1 MIAPW
6 GQGFPEPRF
15 HGTFFVDNIR
25 TVGQQNDHLRLTLRL
40 SDDRKLIGMAFGKR
54 CPDWL
59 LVGCQVCL
67 RYRLNVNE
75 YREERQLQFL
85 IEDLLKV

>member
-1 MIAPW
+1 MGTGLPGAKVPW
-6 GQGFPEPRF
+6 Y
-15 HGTFFVDNIR
+15 FFVDNIR